1 MVGLVLMSL
10 ALGIS
15 FTVGLVAVLAI
26 AARRGLG
33 AVFSQRLSDMERWA
47 RIVQG
52 TAGALIVAIGVY
64 TLARLAA

>member
-1 MVGLVLMSL
+1 MVGLVLVSL

-15 FTVGLVAVLAI
+15 FTIGAVVVFAI
-26 AARRGLG
+26 VARRGLG
-33 AVFSQRLSDMERWA
+33 AVFAQRMSDMERGA

-52 TAGALIVAIGVY
+52 AAGALVVAIGVY